1 MGDIITVELLELRGA
16 VQELCK
22 DGECLPWTERTYI
35 QNEGRTCDFLK

>member
-22 DGECLPWTERTYI
+22 SCARTENAYLGL
-35 QNEGRTCDFLK
+35 NERIYRMREDL